1 MDRRT
6 RTSAVPLVLSM
17 ALALSLAG
25 APEVAAELRQSGF
38 LSDGSGVAQW
48 IQTET
53 PKPWEPDDRSVIEL
67 SVNGSGFAMA
77 RFAGFSGEV
86 PDAPPSYDF
95 RASTSGSSGGSPRLI
110 LRLGTG
116 VGELRPLNVV
126 AGEWVHMDG
135 LSSDWDSRGGTCGFR
150 PQVSYAEVRRCH
162 PGGTVTGLDIWNDSA
177 WLFPGLY
184 QVQVDNITLAGE
196 RVSNQDTEALKQP
209 SQPPFSFSPTV
220 EVEPGTSGPVLVKV
234 PKGEGTGDGTGKF
247 VTLSEVAN
255 VPVGSVLDAS
265 QGDVTLTPIADTTVE
280 ATFSQGAFR
289 IVPPSGSQDRRI
301 TALRM
306 RGGID
311 VPCSPGRAH
320 AARLVRQLNS
330 DVRRRRRH
338 RASRAGAAARGKEP
352 TRGFRILARYS
363 TATAQ
368 DATWVTIESCHG
380 TRTRVSRGRVAV
392 RDLGRRRSK
401 VLGAGQSYLARR

>member
-1 MDRRT
+1 
-6 RTSAVPLVLSM
+6 
-17 ALALSLAG
+17 
-25 APEVAAELRQSGF
+25 
-38 LSDGSGVAQW
+38 
-48 IQTET
+48 
-53 PKPWEPDDRSVIEL
+53 
-67 SVNGSGFAMA
+67 
-77 RFAGFSGEV
+77 
-86 PDAPPSYDF
+86 
-95 RASTSGSSGGSPRLI
+95 
-110 LRLGTG
+110 
-116 VGELRPLNVV
+116 
-126 AGEWVHMDG
+126 
-135 LSSDWDSRGGTCGFR
+135 
-150 PQVSYAEVRRCH
+150 VSYAEVRRCH

-209 SQPPFSFSPTV
+209 SQPPSSFSPTV
-220 EVEPGTSGPVLVKV
+220 GVEPGTSGPVLVKV
-234 PKGEGTGDGTGKF
+234 PQGEGTGEGTGKF

-265 QGDVTLTPIADTTVE
+265 QGDVTL
-280 ATFSQGAFR
+280 GAFR